1 MHDVI
6 WIYERERYWASL
18 YPNLAFLPKLL
29 LQNIMLSPTPLPCGL
44 WTNTYT
50 AFSFDNSEK
59 HSMWLQHLYS
69 PTNCST
75 ASNVTLCRA
84 EKKKKRHQKDP
95 SIDYSGRIK
104 PPGTRQEHFCNWE
117 QAKKARK
124 ILPKKADDRDHT
136 VELMPSNPPKTKK
149 KILQN

>member
-1 MHDVI
+1 M
-6 WIYERERYWASL
+6 RERDIG
-18 YPNLAFLPKLL
+18 LL
-29 LQNIMLSPTPLPCGL
+29 FIPILLSYRNSYYRILCFPL
-44 WTNTYT
+44 
-50 AFSFDNSEK
+50 
-59 HSMWLQHLYS
+59 HLYLVAFEQTRTLLS
-69 PTNCST
+69 ALTTQKSTVCDCSICIALQT
-75 ASNVTLCRA
+75 VPQLQTLHCV
-84 EKKKKRHQKDP
+84 EQKKKKKKRHQKDP

-149 KILQN
+149 KTLQN

>member
-1 MHDVI
+1 
-6 WIYERERYWASL
+6 
-18 YPNLAFLPKLL
+18 
-29 LQNIMLSPTPLPCGL
+29 MLSNTLLILYLHILEKIHAWCDLNIWEGDIGLLFIPILLSYQNSYYRILCFPLHL
-44 WTNTYT
+44 YLV
-50 AFSFDNSEK
+50 AFEQTRTLLSALTTQK

-84 EKKKKRHQKDP
+84 EKKKRHQKNP

-124 ILPKKADDRDHT
+124 VLPKKK
-136 VELMPSNPPKTKK
+136 LMIETT
-149 KILQN
+149 Q

>member
-1 MHDVI
+1 MM
-6 WIYERERYWASL
+6 WFEYMRERDIG
-18 YPNLAFLPKLL
+18 LL
-29 LQNIMLSPTPLPCGL
+29 FIPILLSYRNSYYRILCFPL
-44 WTNTYT
+44 
-50 AFSFDNSEK
+50 
-59 HSMWLQHLYS
+59 HLYLVAFEQTRTLLS
-69 PTNCST
+69 ALTTQKST
-75 ASNVTLCRA
+75 VCDCNICIALQTVPQLQTLHCV
-84 EKKKKRHQKDP
+84 EQKKKKRHQKNP

-149 KILQN
+149 ETLQI